1 MRLEHLSAGK
11 KVPDDIHVVIEIP
24 SNSQPIKYELDKESG
39 MMMVDRFLGTAM
51 FYPVEY
57 GFIPHT
63 LSDDGDPVDV
73 LVISPYSLSV
83 SVVELYADIRLS
95 LRRGKLIGDI
105 DTLIAATA
113 LNHNLTLV
121 TIDPDFKR
129 VPDLK
134 LMLLTRDQLY

>member
-1 MRLEHLSAGK
+1 MKKYLLDTSVLAAFLNKRPGTISLIKPWISANEVTTSLLVYGE
-11 KVPDDIHVVIEIP
+11 VIEYLKNKP
-24 SNSQPIKYELDKESG
+24 SFKSHQKAARDLLK
-39 MMMVDRFLGTAM
+39 A
-51 FYPVEY
+51 
-57 GFIPHT
+57 
-63 LSDDGDPVDV
+63 
-73 LVISPYSLSV
+73 ISPYSLSV